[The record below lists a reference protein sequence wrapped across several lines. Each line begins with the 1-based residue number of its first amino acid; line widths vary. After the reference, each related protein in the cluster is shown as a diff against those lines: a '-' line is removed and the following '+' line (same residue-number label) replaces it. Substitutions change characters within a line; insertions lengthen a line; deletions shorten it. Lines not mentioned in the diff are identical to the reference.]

1 MKKTLLLLGI
11 LIAFAACNSANKK
24 DNHSQNTTESTADVV
39 PMSQIVFGGNRYVVQ
54 ADFGLEKPVPMMVHG
69 NASFYMMITHDI
81 AEQLNNGQPIEKIDD
96 YGYSERGRGRMN
108 IEKFGVGNHTFSNI
122 ENVPVFDWPEEE
134 GKAAQGMLG
143 VEFLKNENTK
153 IDFVNETL
161 EIGVAKSETPDPAL
175 LEKGYSFTRFFIEN
189 KEVFMNVYFE
199 ALQKEI
205 PITIGTV
212 SSDYSLDV
220 ETFKNAVKVLDTQ
233 TKDHSPDNT
242 TPDVFLNDEPIKY
255 KIGDHVFEIP
265 VNGTELSG
273 FAEYANTTQ
282 DKLPSFGIFGRD
294 WMVRNQAVIDYS
306 NRILYFK

>member
-11 LIAFAACNSANKK
+11 LIAFNACNSVNKNDK
-24 DNHSQNTTESTADVV
+24 QTQNTTPKVDVV
-39 PMSQIVFGGNRYVVQ
+39 PMSQIVFGGNRYVVN
-54 ADFGLEKPVPMMVHG
+54 ADFGLKKPVPMMVHG
-69 NASFYMMITHDI
+69 NASFYMMITHDV

-96 YGYSERGRGRMN
+96 YGYSDRGRSRMN
-108 IEKFGVGNHTFSNI
+108 IEKFGVGKHSFLNI

-143 VEFLKNENTK
+143 VEFLKNENVK

-161 EIGVAKSETPDPAL
+161 EIDVAKSETPDPAL

-189 KEVFMNVYFE
+189 KEVFMSVYFE

-220 ETFKNAVKVLDTQ
+220 KTFENAIKIKATN

-242 TPDVFLNDEPIKY
+242 TPDVYLNEEPIIY
-255 KIGDHVFEIP
+255 KIGDHSFEIP

-273 FAEYANTTQ
+273 FAEYANTKQ

-294 WMVRNQAVIDYS
+294 WMKRNQAIIDYS